1 MSGTVSDVISFDR
14 IYELYQ
20 HPEGWL
26 YDKQLLPLISRD
38 EKGYPVQA
46 KKQAIRKVLNEEL
59 Y

>member
-1 MSGTVSDVISFDR
+1 
-14 IYELYQ
+14 LYQ

-38 EKGYPVQA
+38 DKGYPVQA
-46 KKQAIRKVLNEEL
+46 KKQAIRKVLKEEL